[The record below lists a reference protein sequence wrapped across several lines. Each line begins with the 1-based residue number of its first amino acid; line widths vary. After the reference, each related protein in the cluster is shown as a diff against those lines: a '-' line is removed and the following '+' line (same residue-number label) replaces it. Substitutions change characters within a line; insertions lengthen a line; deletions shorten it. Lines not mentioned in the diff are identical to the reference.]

1 MLLPLLFCLRLISPA
16 TVMDTALPLR
26 AALPIQALS
35 SPHSL
40 CAVAPTFQKQGGRVN
55 ASEPQPALDR
65 RGRAFLAFTD
75 WTRFERKAGD
85 APNTAVLTS
94 PVVDTALPANEL
106 IVSWNADAPVGTGLK
121 IEARAFC
128 GEHATKFYTLGL
140 WSKDGQ
146 SFPRESVEGQKDADG
161 DVHTD
166 TLALNK
172 PATRLQLRVTLMG
185 KTASGTDA
193 TGKAEAFQPTLKF
206 LGVSLADTHLALN
219 TLTPLEPNRSVW
231 GREIAVPGKT
241 QLGWPGGSGWCSPTS
256 TSMTLA
262 FWAKS
267 LNRPELD
274 IPVPDTAHAIHD
286 RVYNGTGNW
295 PFNTAFAGS
304 FPGIRAYVTRLS
316 DIRELEE
323 WVAIGIPPVVSVS
336 YDLLKGK
343 AKDNDPGHLMVC
355 DGFTK
360 DGDIVLNDPA
370 HHPERGE
377 ACRRVFPR
385 TDFLRGWNRSHY
397 LVYLIYPEG
406 AKLPADTYG
415 HWDSK

>member
-1 MLLPLLFCLRLISPA
+1 METTLSSRA
-16 TVMDTALPLR
+16 VLPLR
-26 AALPIQALS
+26 ETFPTLALYP
-35 SPHSL
+35 
-40 CAVAPTFQKQGGRVN
+40 APVRQKQGGRVN
-55 ASEPQPALDR
+55 ASEPQPARDR

-75 WTRFERKAGD
+75 WTRFVRNLGD
-85 APNTAVLTS
+85 TPNSTVLTS
-94 PVVDTALPANEL
+94 PVVDVTLPANEI

-121 IEARAFC
+121 IEARAWC
-128 GEHATKFYTLGL
+128 SEHATKFYTLGL

-146 SFPRESVEGQKDADG
+146 SFPRESVEHQKDADG

-166 TLALNK
+166 TLALNR

-185 KTASGTDA
+185 KTAPDPDA
-193 TGKAEAFQPTLKF
+193 NSKVEKVEAFQPTLKF

-219 TLTPLEPNRSVW
+219 TFSLLEPNRSVW
-231 GREIAVPGKT
+231 GKEITVPGKT

-262 FWAKS
+262 FWARS

-274 IPVPDTAHAIHD
+274 IPVPDAARAIHD

-316 DIRELEE
+316 DIRELED
-323 WVAIGIPPVVSVS
+323 WIAIGIPPIVSVS

-343 AKDNDPGHLMVC
+343 PHDNDPGHLMVC

-377 ACRRVFPR
+377 VCRRVFPR
-385 TDFLRGWNRSHY
+385 ADFLRGWNRSRY

-406 AKLPADTYG
+406 AKVPSDTYG
-415 HWDSK
+415 HWESKRDLL